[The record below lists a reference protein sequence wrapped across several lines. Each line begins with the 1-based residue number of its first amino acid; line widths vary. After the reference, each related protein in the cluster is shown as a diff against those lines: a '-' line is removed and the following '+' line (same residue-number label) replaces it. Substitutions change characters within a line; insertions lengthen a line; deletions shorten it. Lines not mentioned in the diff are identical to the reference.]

1 MLYTKALSIFTAVAL
16 CNFGC
21 NSFPVT
27 EITMTNATF
36 SALQKGP
43 TGPTKDALASQTVLP
58 ALRKYFEVKNVL
70 EVSPTDIGTLHA
82 TLPSQVVDASCSHKV
97 TAESPAITG
106 NLLNSSY
113 FKWGLTNISWHG
125 ATVFAETEVDST
137 MEVASNIQVKLGKS
151 YKIPFS
157 HHHHCLKI
165 AQKTVG
171 IDLTTNGKTGLGLN
185 LTASNASIEK
195 DPSGKG
201 YDLVFNFHADVV
213 GMVLSW
219 DVTNVDASHCKIK
232 ILGITILSYCGFIE
246 KMIKNGINTLSEKAL
261 KLAVPKLKEK
271 LEEAINTKVGDVVR
285 IPIKL

>member
-1 MLYTKALSIFTAVAL
+1 MIQLLLLAGCTLLLSSAGA
-16 CNFGC
+16 
-21 NSFPVT
+21 FPVT
-27 EITMTNATF
+27 EITMTQATF
-36 SALQKGP
+36 TALQGP
-43 TGPTKDALASQTVLP
+43 PNPTKDALASLQVIPGLQ
-58 ALRKYFEVKNVL
+58 KFFEASNVL
-70 EVSPTDIGTLHA
+70 EVTPDDVGTMHA
-82 TLPSQVVDASCSHKV
+82 TLPNEVVDGSCSHKV
-97 TAESPAITG
+97 TAESPKVTG
-106 NLLNSSY
+106 TLLNTSY

-137 MEVASNIQVKLGKS
+137 MAVDSDIQVKLGKS
-151 YKIPFS
+151 YHVPFS

-171 IDLTTNGKTGLGLN
+171 VDIKTNGKTGLGLN
-185 LTASNASIEK
+185 LTASNATIQK
-195 DPSGKG
+195 DSSGKG

-219 DVTNVDASHCKIK
+219 DVTNVDASHCKLK

-271 LEEAINTKVGDVVR
+271 LENAINTKVGAVVR
-285 IPIKL
+285 IPLKLSSAA

>member
-43 TGPTKDALASQTVLP
+43 PGPTKDALASQTVLP

-151 YKIPFS
+151 YKRPFS